1 MKTEYYND
9 KSVKLEKSL
18 AKYLSKIKKTLVRR
32 YGNTKANDII
42 EQATFHYPDIIP
54 KIPFVSTPMYDS
66 LLVLNSKMM
75 ALKKGMKAE
84 GIGLEEFVNLQIEV
98 LRKQTDNI
106 PKAFKK
112 LLGRLYLSRIIRPL
126 LKRVGRSASH
136 NGWPTQVID
145 GKKSDDFNM
154 KICTRDCQMV
164 NFMKSVG
171 EDDLI
176 PYCSFADFTNAESM
190 GYGLKQTTTIDS
202 GVCTFCFNK
211 KGNVQW
217 PDAVQRV
224 MKYKGAIE
232 SDPPRLWR

>member
-1 MKTEYYND
+1 VKTEYYND
-9 KSVKLEKSL
+9 KSLKLEKSL
-18 AKYLSKIKKTLVRR
+18 AKYLRKIRELLIRR
-32 YGNTKANDII
+32 YGNTRANDII
-42 EQATFHYPDIIP
+42 ERATFYYPAIIP

-98 LRKQTDNI
+98 LRKQTANI
-106 PKAFKK
+106 PKVIKK
-112 LLGRLYLSRIIRPL
+112 LMGSLYLSRIIRPL

-171 EDDLI
+171 ENDLI
-176 PYCSFADFTNAESM
+176 PYCSFADFTNAKSM

-202 GVCTFCFNK
+202 GVCTFCFSK

-217 PDAVQRV
+217 PDA
-224 MKYKGAIE
+224 IE
-232 SDPPRLWR
+232 KVLMDTHV

>member
-1 MKTEYYND
+1 
-9 KSVKLEKSL
+9 
-18 AKYLSKIKKTLVRR
+18 
-32 YGNTKANDII
+32 
-42 EQATFHYPDIIP
+42 
-54 KIPFVSTPMYDS
+54 MYDS

-84 GIGLEEFVNLQIEV
+84 GIGLEEFVSLQIEV
-98 LRKQTDNI
+98 LRKQTANI
-106 PKAFKK
+106 PKVIKK
-112 LLGRLYLSRIIRPL
+112 LMGRLYLSRIIRPL

-190 GYGLKQTTTIDS
+190 GFGLKQTSTIDS
-202 GVCTFCFNK
+202 GVCTFCFSK
-211 KGNVQW
+211 KGKVQW

-224 MKYKGAIE
+224 LMDTHVYSGTAPETK
-232 SDPPRLWR
+232 S

>member
-1 MKTEYYND
+1 MG
-9 KSVKLEKSL
+9 S
-18 AKYLSKIKKTLVRR
+18 I
-32 YGNTKANDII
+32 
-42 EQATFHYPDIIP
+42 
-54 KIPFVSTPMYDS
+54 
-66 LLVLNSKMM
+66 
-75 ALKKGMKAE
+75 
-84 GIGLEEFVNLQIEV
+84 
-98 LRKQTDNI
+98 
-106 PKAFKK
+106 
-112 LLGRLYLSRIIRPL
+112 YLSRIIRPL
-126 LKRVGRSASH
+126 LNRVGRSATD

-154 KICTRDCQMV
+154 KICTRDCQIV

-211 KGNVQW
+211 KGKVQW

-224 MKYKGAIE
+224 MK
-232 SDPPRLWR
+232 